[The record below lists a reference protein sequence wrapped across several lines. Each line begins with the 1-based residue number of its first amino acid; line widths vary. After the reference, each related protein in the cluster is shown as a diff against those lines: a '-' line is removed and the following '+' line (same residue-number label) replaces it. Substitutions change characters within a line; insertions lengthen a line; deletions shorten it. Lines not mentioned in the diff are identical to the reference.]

1 MMDEATTLEIKTYLN
16 LLQKKGVPVSF
27 GVAFGPEG
35 GDVAVVV
42 VSPALDAEKKQQ
54 VINHLWQM
62 SGGRIVP
69 IPCGARQWEED
80 TTSALITIARLNGKK
95 IVP

>member
-1 MMDEATTLEIKTYLN
+1 MLDEATILDIKKYLN
-16 LLQKKGVPVSF
+16 LLRGKGIPVSF

-54 VINHLWQM
+54 VVDHIWQM
-62 SGGRIVP
+62 SGRRIVP
-69 IPCGARQWEED
+69 IPCGVRQWEED
-80 TTSALITIARLNGKK
+80 ATSAVITIARMNGEK
-95 IVP
+95 ITP

>member
-1 MMDEATTLEIKTYLN
+1 MMNEATILDIKNYLN
-16 LLQKKGVPVSF
+16 LLRGKGIPVSF

-42 VSPALDAEKKQQ
+42 VSPVLDAEKKQP
-54 VINHLWQM
+54 IIDRLWQL
-62 SGGRIVP
+62 SGRRIVP
-69 IPCGARQWEED
+69 IPCGARQWGED
-80 TTSALITIARLNGKK
+80 TTSALITIARLNGEK